1 MTIEALLAYFHIIA
15 FLSLVVF
22 LSSEAA
28 LCRTEWM
35 NAAVVKRLAAIDRV
49 YAITALAV
57 LATGAARTVWGM
69 KGAGWYWSQPL
80 LHVKVTLFL
89 VIALLSIRPT
99 IRFIRWRKA
108 LDTNGALPA
117 EAEIRATRRLVMI
130 QAHLLMLIPLAAVF
144 LARGVGTR

>member
-1 MTIEALLAYFHIIA
+1 M
-15 FLSLVVF
+15 
-22 LSSEAA
+22 
-28 LCRTEWM
+28 CP
-35 NAAVVKRLAAIDRV
+35 
-49 YAITALAV
+49 
-57 LATGAARTVWGM
+57 
-69 KGAGWYWSQPL
+69 WYWSQPL